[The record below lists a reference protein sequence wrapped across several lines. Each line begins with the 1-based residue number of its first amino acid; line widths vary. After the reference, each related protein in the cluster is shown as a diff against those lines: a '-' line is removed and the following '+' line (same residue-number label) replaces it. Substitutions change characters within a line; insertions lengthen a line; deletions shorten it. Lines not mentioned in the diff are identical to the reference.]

1 MINRD
6 QNFLVGEWN
15 LEAISGNVRGDVW
28 WHANNARS
36 DENAREEQGD
46 DGFGKLKYTCD
57 DDDEIN
63 SPKNASKRKK
73 KKTKKKDCL
82 LYTSPSPRDRT
93 RSRMPSSA

>member
-63 SPKNASKRKK
+63 LS
-73 KKTKKKDCL
+73 L
-82 LYTSPSPRDRT
+82 IHI
-93 RSRMPSSA
+93 

>member
-46 DGFGKLKYTCD
+46 DAFGKLKDTCV

-63 SPKNASKRKK
+63 REQAVGLARLERVLGL
-73 KKTKKKDCL
+73 TL
-82 LYTSPSPRDRT
+82 IHI
-93 RSRMPSSA
+93 